1 MALFNR
7 ELAQDAPVTDLVSL
21 SAAVEQL
28 HRLGFAVSMDVVD
41 SDAATL
47 DLLKQ
52 LPFSGLNIQAKLVE
66 KMLSEPA
73 RDVVVRSVTALG
85 KDLGMRVLAE
95 GIERDDDIR
104 ALIEHGCEIGQGN
117 ALCSPLEV
125 DQDRKSTRLNSSH

>member
-104 ALIEHGCEIGQGN
+104 A
-117 ALCSPLEV
+117 
-125 DQDRKSTRLNSSH
+125 DRKSTRLNSSP

>member
-1 MALFNR
+1 MASAGTVCTRALAQLLELRLHQAGVDMPLFNL
-7 ELAQDAPVTDLVSL
+7 ELAQDLPVTDLVSL

-85 KDLGMRVLAE
+85 KDLG
-95 GIERDDDIR
+95 I
-104 ALIEHGCEIGQGN
+104 
-117 ALCSPLEV
+117 
-125 DQDRKSTRLNSSH
+125 DRKSTRLNSSH